1 MTTEL
6 HPTGVFCAALT
17 PVDASLK
24 PDFEHFVSHCRSLVA
39 DGCAGVALL
48 GTTGEA
54 NSFSTGERKALLEA
68 ALAGGLRP
76 QQLLPG
82 TGVTALTETVE
93 LTQHALSVGVTTVVM
108 LPPFYYKDVTE
119 DGLFASYAETIERV
133 GDEQLRVVLY
143 HIPQVS
149 ALPIPFSLIERL
161 LARYPRTVV
170 GIKDSAGKLEN
181 MTAMVERF
189 PGFAVLSG
197 ADPLM
202 LPLLR
207 QGGAGAITATTNLV
221 ASDLAY
227 VFRHHADPARAAD
240 VEAAQA
246 RVVAMRTLASTYAQM
261 ASLKTLLAART
272 GHAGWR
278 RMRPPL
284 VQLADEQA
292 RDLLA
297 RYDELMTRPG
307 SRAAQARPN
316 PET

>member
-1 MTTEL
+1 MTTQL
-6 HPTGVFCAALT
+6 HPRGVYCAALT
-17 PVDASLK
+17 PVDAQLR
-24 PDFEHFVSHCRSLVA
+24 PDFEPFVAHCRRLVD
-39 DGCAGVALL
+39 DGCTGVALL

-68 ALAGGLRP
+68 ALAGGLTA

-82 TGVTALTETVE
+82 TGVAALTETVE
-93 LTQHALSVGVTTVVM
+93 LTRHALSVGVTTVVM

-119 DGLFASYAETIERV
+119 DGLFAAYAETIERI
-133 GDEQLRVVLY
+133 GDARLRIVLY

-149 ALPIPFSLIERL
+149 SIPIPFGLIERL
-161 LARYPRTVV
+161 RARYPDTVV

-181 MTAMVERF
+181 MTAMIERF

-221 ASDLAY
+221 AGDLAY
-227 VFRHHADPARAAD
+227 VYRHHADPARAAD

-246 RVVAMRTLASTYAQM
+246 RVVAMRTLASSYAQM

-272 GHAGWR
+272 GLAGWR

-284 VQLADEQA
+284 VALGDAEAQDLVARFEQ
-292 RDLLA
+292 LLA
-297 RYDELMTRPG
+297 R
-307 SRAAQARPN
+307 
-316 PET
+316 

>member
-1 MTTEL
+1 MTPEL
-6 HPTGVFCAALT
+6 HPRGVFCAALT
-17 PVDASLK
+17 PVDAELR
-24 PDFEHFVSHCRSLVA
+24 PDLPTFVAHCRQLVA
-39 DGCAGVALL
+39 DGCTGVALL

-68 ALAGGLRP
+68 AREGGLSP
-76 QQLLPG
+76 AQLLPG

-93 LTQHALSVGVTTVVM
+93 LTRHALSLGVSTVVM
-108 LPPFYYKDVTE
+108 LPPFYYKDPSE
-119 DGLFASYAETIERV
+119 DGLFAAYAETIERV
-133 GDEQLRVVLY
+133 GDERLRVVLY
-143 HIPQVS
+143 HIPQMS
-149 ALPIPFSLIERL
+149 AVPIPFGVIERL
-161 LARYPRTVV
+161 RARYPRTVV
-170 GIKDSAGKLEN
+170 GIKDSAGQLDH

-207 QGGAGAITATTNLV
+207 AGGAGAITATTNLV
-221 ASDLAY
+221 AAELAF
-227 VFRHHADPARAAD
+227 VFRHHADPARAAE

-261 ASLKTLLAART
+261 ASLKTLLAERT

-284 VQLADEQA
+284 QPLAEAQA
-292 RDLLA
+292 ADLLA
-297 RYDELMTRPG
+297 RHAAL
-307 SRAAQARPN
+307 RANGA
-316 PET
+316 